1 MMQKAVL
8 ENGFAVVEGEVVV
21 FNFDNQTRAYLSQST
36 EFLPVGVGIPANAC
50 TDKPLTAKSGYV
62 VCRNSKLTGWEYLAD
77 HRGETVW
84 NVKTGAALEITVL
97 GEYPANTTLYQPA
110 TPYDK
115 WNGERWVTDEAAQ
128 QAAAVATANA
138 IKAALIYSASEQINP
153 LQDAV
158 DLDMATED
166 EKARFDAWRKYRV
179 LLTRVDTSA
188 APTITW
194 PEAPAV

>member
-1 MMQKAVL
+1 M
-8 ENGFAVVEGEVVV
+8 
-21 FNFDNQTRAYLSQST
+21 
-36 EFLPVGVGIPANAC
+36 
-50 TDKPLTAKSGYV
+50 
-62 VCRNSKLTGWEYLAD
+62 
-77 HRGETVW
+77 
-84 NVKTGAALEITVL
+84 
-97 GEYPANTTLYQPA
+97 
-110 TPYDK
+110 
-115 WNGERWVTDEAAQ
+115 TDEAAQ